1 MTTYRSDNVLN
12 SSNMST
18 NRLLSE
24 NDNLNMRYNQYKRN
38 ILSSTNFNSSKS
50 DLQGDKFNFDTYNLS
65 NMPDSDSDNK
75 YSELKRIYD
84 DRIKSLHS
92 QVKHLAQKFETD
104 EILNTMKNDSIY
116 NCEFITQRMKEIVD
130 ENFINEKEEVITRL
144 SEENAEFRAKLT
156 KMTINQE
163 VLSKLKLINEENEGK
178 IFHLE
183 ANLNDAYQKNQI
195 FQSDVSALRTQL
207 QTVSSGHD
215 LEFKKLHDEYML
227 NLTKQTNELQKLKT
241 DNLQLL
247 EQSSYYEAKLKEIST
262 DYEENKL
269 EMDRLQKVISVL
281 EIDLNS
287 SESKIKDKQTRIES
301 LQYELTN
308 LQTNLFETNLKFK
321 KIQDENKSLQ
331 SLIDHYEKERKDMLD
346 KYSSFNDD
354 LQKSHNERLEC
365 QEKKN
370 KEKFNTLKKKIVE
383 LKSTISDLEEE
394 IKTEKTNSMNMK
406 INYSKLYTDMQND
419 MKIIKNEWEKK
430 LKEEQIQ
437 FEKILSELDNK
448 HTMEINNLKHDH
460 QIDSENKNRELA
472 KLKQNSDLLKNFEK
486 EFLRIST
493 HEEIMTQNI
502 LDMRRKMEKEIQNK
516 EEELECELKRKFAKL
531 EEDKKGEYEFLTENI
546 RKNLKNLEKSNEELN
561 MSLMELQN
569 KFNIE
574 KETNENLTSNIAN
587 LQKNLRNLNS
597 QLEEKELMIKN
608 LSDKIFSYEETMRSF
623 NMTNKSYK
631 LNLDNLVGQIE
642 NLEKEIKNLN
652 LTIKEKEELIR
663 NETELH
669 NKTKLKLH
677 EYENVFENLQ
687 NDNNYYITR
696 CNELESNCQKFD
708 RDYED
713 LISNYNSLKENCDAL
728 EKKNLE
734 YAKQIK
740 NLNFEKNNFND
751 LVIKLIKSKSTSI
764 RNELNSIKAYY
775 NNESSLIKKE
785 YAKTIETLL
794 NKIKIFTLSFERDVE
809 NKTKTNKENLEREYK
824 QKMEEKDN
832 FLSAEIKKIE
842 QKYEKHI
849 LEQFRV
855 NEKLEKENKNLIEAQ
870 QNSLLKCKEHTF
882 KHAELESEYKNLNN
896 QLNKFKVENDVLNET
911 IEKLRMEK
919 LNFNKIKLEN
929 EENGEMTKRETIR
942 KLQTNL
948 SNVLLFIVKL
958 KKKYN
963 QEILNLKTEIEE
975 LSKSYESKFTHL

>member
-1 MTTYRSDNVLN
+1 
-12 SSNMST
+12 
-18 NRLLSE
+18 
-24 NDNLNMRYNQYKRN
+24 
-38 ILSSTNFNSSKS
+38 
-50 DLQGDKFNFDTYNLS
+50 
-65 NMPDSDSDNK
+65 
-75 YSELKRIYD
+75 
-84 DRIKSLHS
+84 
-92 QVKHLAQKFETD
+92 
-104 EILNTMKNDSIY
+104 
-116 NCEFITQRMKEIVD
+116 
-130 ENFINEKEEVITRL
+130 
-144 SEENAEFRAKLT
+144 
-156 KMTINQE
+156 
-163 VLSKLKLINEENEGK
+163 
-178 IFHLE
+178 
-183 ANLNDAYQKNQI
+183 
-195 FQSDVSALRTQL
+195 
-207 QTVSSGHD
+207 
-215 LEFKKLHDEYML
+215 
-227 NLTKQTNELQKLKT
+227 
-241 DNLQLL
+241 
-247 EQSSYYEAKLKEIST
+247 
-262 DYEENKL
+262 
-269 EMDRLQKVISVL
+269 
-281 EIDLNS
+281 
-287 SESKIKDKQTRIES
+287 
-301 LQYELTN
+301 
-308 LQTNLFETNLKFK
+308 
-321 KIQDENKSLQ
+321 
-331 SLIDHYEKERKDMLD
+331 
-346 KYSSFNDD
+346 
-354 LQKSHNERLEC
+354 
-365 QEKKN
+365 
-370 KEKFNTLKKKIVE
+370 
-383 LKSTISDLEEE
+383 
-394 IKTEKTNSMNMK
+394 
-406 INYSKLYTDMQND
+406 
-419 MKIIKNEWEKK
+419 
-430 LKEEQIQ
+430 
-437 FEKILSELDNK
+437 
-448 HTMEINNLKHDH
+448 
-460 QIDSENKNRELA
+460 
-472 KLKQNSDLLKNFEK
+472 
-486 EFLRIST
+486 
-493 HEEIMTQNI
+493 
-502 LDMRRKMEKEIQNK
+502 MRRKMEKEIQNK

-531 EEDKKGEYEFLTENI
+531 EDDKKGEYEFLTENI

-569 KFNIE
+569 KFSIE

-597 QLEEKELMIKN
+597 QLEEKENLIKN
-608 LSDKIFSYEETMRSF
+608 LSDKNFSYEDTMRSF
-623 NMTNKSYK
+623 SMTNKSYK

-652 LTIKEKEELIR
+652 LTIKEKEGEIIT
-663 NETELH
+663 EAELH
-669 NKTKLKLH
+669 NKTKSKLH

-824 QKMEEKDN
+824 QKMEEKEN

-870 QNSLLKCKEHTF
+870 QNNLLKCKEHTF
-882 KHAELESEYKNLNN
+882 KHVELESEYKNLNN
-896 QLNKFKVENDVLNET
+896 QLNKFKVENDVLSET

-975 LSKSYESKFTHL
+975 LSKSYESKISYIIDD